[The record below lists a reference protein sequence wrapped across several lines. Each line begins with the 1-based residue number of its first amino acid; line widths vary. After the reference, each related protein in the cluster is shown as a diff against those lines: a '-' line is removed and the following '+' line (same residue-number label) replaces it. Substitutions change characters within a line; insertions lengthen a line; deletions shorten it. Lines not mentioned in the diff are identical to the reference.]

1 MKRDVSASLILP
13 HGLIN
18 RKQAGRMRGLLNY
31 NYCSVVGRARVNWL
45 LFSVVLQCLQPP
57 NQCETDELCDPVYS
71 IVLFIDFTSQH
82 CWKTVL
88 ISSINVSFIIHI
100 KRITFFFFLF
110 YYVVIRIHADNLHL
124 FFLLLF
130 KAFIV
135 FYEEKPNLS
144 MKATRHSSNFPN
156 TVKHLLHTVIL
167 HALIWHNHNV
177 LHIDYGF
184 KTMVAD
190 A

>member
-1 MKRDVSASLILP
+1 
-13 HGLIN
+13 
-18 RKQAGRMRGLLNY
+18 MRGLLDY
-31 NYCSVVGRARVNWL
+31 NHVKGKKKWKLYKHYCSEVGRDRVNWL

-100 KRITFFFFLF
+100 KPITFFFSITLSLEFMLTICTFL
-110 YYVVIRIHADNLHL
+110 
-124 FFLLLF
+124 FLLLF

-144 MKATRHSSNFPN
+144 MKATRHKNFPN

-177 LHIDYGF
+177 LHIGSF
-184 KTMVAD
+184 QNNGGWCLMWFFFTV
-190 A
+190 